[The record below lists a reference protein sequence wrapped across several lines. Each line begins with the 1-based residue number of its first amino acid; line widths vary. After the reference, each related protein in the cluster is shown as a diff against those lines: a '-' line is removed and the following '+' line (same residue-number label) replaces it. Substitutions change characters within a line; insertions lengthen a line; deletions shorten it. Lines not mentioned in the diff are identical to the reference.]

1 MFNYVFKNIINNSC
15 NVLSVMST
23 IDELRLY
30 NDKTIRLVKGD
41 ITERNVDVI
50 VNAANSHLKHGA
62 GVAGA
67 IVRKGGSIIQQES
80 NKIGYVQVGSAVI
93 TTSGKLPCSAVIHTV
108 GPRMGEGNEDTKLRK
123 AVQSSLKL
131 AADNGFKSISMPAIS
146 SGIFG
151 FPKDRCAKILI
162 GESKKFLG
170 HGMNK
175 SIQTIEFCIFD
186 DETLGYFISEF
197 HSEYSRLI

>member
-1 MFNYVFKNIINNSC
+1 
-15 NVLSVMST
+15 MST

-67 IVRKGGSIIQQES
+67 IVIKGGSIIQQES

-93 TTSGKLPCSAVIHTV
+93 TTSGKLPCNAVIHTV
-108 GPRMGEGNEDTKLRK
+108 GPRMGEGNEELI
-123 AVQSSLKL
+123 
-131 AADNGFKSISMPAIS
+131 ADNF
-146 SGIFG
+146 
-151 FPKDRCAKILI
+151 
-162 GESKKFLG
+162 
-170 HGMNK
+170 
-175 SIQTIEFCIFD
+175 
-186 DETLGYFISEF
+186 
-197 HSEYSRLI
+197 EYLQR

>member
-1 MFNYVFKNIINNSC
+1 
-15 NVLSVMST
+15 MST

-30 NDKTIRLVKGD
+30 NDKIIRLVKGD

-50 VNAANSHLKHGA
+50 VNAANSYLKHGA

-108 GPRMGEGNEDTKLRK
+108 GPGWTKGMK
-123 AVQSSLKL
+123 T
-131 AADNGFKSISMPAIS
+131 IS
-146 SGIFG
+146 
-151 FPKDRCAKILI
+151 
-162 GESKKFLG
+162 
-170 HGMNK
+170 
-175 SIQTIEFCIFD
+175 
-186 DETLGYFISEF
+186 
-197 HSEYSRLI
+197 

>member
-1 MFNYVFKNIINNSC
+1 
-15 NVLSVMST
+15 MST

-30 NDKTIRLVKGD
+30 NDKIIRLVKGD

-50 VNAANSHLKHGA
+50 VNAANSYLKHGA

-67 IVRKGGSIIQQES
+67 IVRKGGSVIQ
-80 NKIGYVQVGSAVI
+80 QVGSAVI
-93 TTSGKLPCSAVIHTV
+93 TVSGKLPCSAVIHTV
-108 GPRMGEGNEDTKLRK
+108 GARMGEGNEDNKLRK

-131 AADNGFKSISMPAIS
+131 AADKGFKSISMPAIS

-162 GESKKFLG
+162 GESKRFLED
-170 HGMNK
+170 GMNNT

-186 DETLGYFISEF
+186 DETLGYFKSEF
-197 HSEYSRLI
+197 DK